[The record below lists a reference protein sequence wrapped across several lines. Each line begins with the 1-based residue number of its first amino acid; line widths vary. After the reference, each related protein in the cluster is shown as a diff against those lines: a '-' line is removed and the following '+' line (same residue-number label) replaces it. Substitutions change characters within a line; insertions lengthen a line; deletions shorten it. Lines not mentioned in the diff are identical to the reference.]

1 MPTRRRE
8 RRGARPRCPA
18 AAALCALAIGLCS
31 GSARAYPTSVVYA
44 PSGEALAFGS
54 FSLGGSVA
62 LGIAPQPVHFG
73 SAWGSLDVGVVP
85 SIELATTPAGKLAIG
100 GAEVGFDLFG
110 PDIDGRPTTVFNV
123 KLQLLRQATYW
134 PSISIGMFQISPDA
148 KRGPSLGYF
157 SLSKSFT
164 FHDHELGQLTFG
176 MMRSFAPDA
185 LIAPQCFV
193 SGAQACLFRGSEP
206 FLDGNGAFLAGYVSP
221 YFGPVSFA
229 IDHVG
234 GSSAVSSTNVALNVR
249 LWRDGAGTYVVA
261 GIGGYLSNDRR
272 GPLEGP
278 SVEDGLFLQVSLG
291 GNIFGLIG
299 WDPMKASSGKKKGR
313 DVNGRPEDPLDAP
326 PLTPPTPTAT
336 PSSTTVPPAP

>member
-1 MPTRRRE
+1 MFHICLAGRE
-8 RRGARPRCPA
+8 ARPV
-18 AAALCALAIGLCS
+18 
-31 GSARAYPTSVVYA
+31 ARIL
-44 PSGEALAFGS
+44 LAFEE
-54 FSLGGSVA
+54 LHVPRPRA
-62 LGIAPQPVHFG
+62 APAH
-73 SAWGSLDVGVVP
+73 LR
-85 SIELATTPAGKLAIG
+85 TT
-100 GAEVGFDLFG
+100 
-110 PDIDGRPTTVFNV
+110 
-123 KLQLLRQATYW
+123 
-134 PSISIGMFQISPDA
+134 
-148 KRGPSLGYF
+148 
-157 SLSKSFT
+157 
-164 FHDHELGQLTFG
+164 
-176 MMRSFAPDA
+176 RSFAPDA

-272 GPLEGP
+272 GPPEGP

-299 WDPMKASSGKKKGR
+299 GIR
-313 DVNGRPEDPLDAP
+313 
-326 PLTPPTPTAT
+326 
-336 PSSTTVPPAP
+336 